1 MRDEETGSAAS
12 LTLLVWQGLVL
23 DIYIAPND
31 DTLRPDQTTPSYY
44 SSSSLSPKACLYI
57 TRQYFHPVPQ

>member
-23 DIYIAPND
+23 DIYIAPD
-31 DTLRPDQTTPSYY
+31 DDSLRSQIKLHLHTILAS
-44 SSSSLSPKACLYI
+44 
-57 TRQYFHPVPQ
+57 H